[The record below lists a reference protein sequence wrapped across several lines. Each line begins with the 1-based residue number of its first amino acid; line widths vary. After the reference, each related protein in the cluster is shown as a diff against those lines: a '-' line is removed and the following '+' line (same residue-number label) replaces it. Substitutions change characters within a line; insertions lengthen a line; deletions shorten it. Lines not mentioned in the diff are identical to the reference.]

1 MASSPFILGGPGGHP
16 DFDAILS
23 IANGTFLSNVYAE

>member
-1 MASSPFILGGPGGHP
+1 MASPPFILGGPGGDP
-16 DFDAILS
+16 DLNAILS